1 MKIGDWILLIQT
13 IVLGF
18 TAYFAWMIGEKQVEI
33 NKQIQ
38 KMEDSAELFGYVVKG
53 NNETWFLRLT
63 NVGKV
68 QLYLIGYSINGVSKK
83 VDFALIPSGQQQ
95 NAWYD
100 IKLPPTEISVELHIF
115 ADLEDHLS
123 RHWRS
128 EIELI
133 FKGGGWEAVTH
144 KMKINNIEP

>member
-68 QLYLIGYSINGVSKK
+68 QLYLTGYSIDGVSKK

-100 IKLPPTEISVELHIF
+100 IKLPLTEISAELHIF

-128 EIELI
+128 EMELT
-133 FKGGGWEAVTH
+133 FKGEGWEAVTH
-144 KMKINNIEP
+144 KMKIDNIEP